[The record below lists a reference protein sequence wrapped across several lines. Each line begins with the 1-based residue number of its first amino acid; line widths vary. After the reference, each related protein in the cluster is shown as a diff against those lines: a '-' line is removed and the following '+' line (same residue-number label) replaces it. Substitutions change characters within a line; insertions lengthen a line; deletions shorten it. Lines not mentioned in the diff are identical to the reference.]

1 MNGTIASTARAVGT
15 RPLNTL
21 TASEI
26 VRALAA
32 GEATCEAVVRACLA
46 RIDQREEEIH
56 AWAGIDPELALRQAR
71 ELDRGPPRGPLHGV
85 PIGVKDIIDTADLPT
100 EMGSPIY
107 RGHRPIADAA
117 CVALT
122 RAAGALVLGKTVT
135 CEFAGMTPGA
145 TANPHNLAHTPG
157 GSSSGSAA
165 AVADFMVPV
174 AFGTQTGGSV
184 IRPAAYCGVF
194 GFKPTFG
201 AFNRK
206 GVYPAAESLDT
217 LGLLARS
224 LDDLELLSAV
234 LELRRPLPPTALDA
248 PPRVG
253 LCRTPLWRVAQPE
266 TAAAVE
272 DAAARLGKAGAR
284 VREITLPDEF
294 SGLRNAARESI
305 NNYERAAAMAHEW
318 NRDREAISNELRRRI
333 ALGRAMPHADY
344 VAALQLADDCRD
356 RLAAVFGEV
365 DVLLAPC
372 VNGEAPRGL
381 GDTGDPGFQAIWTIL
396 HVPALTLPTHRGPN
410 RLPVGIQLV
419 AARHADRRLF
429 ACARWIWQQL
439 GSPDTAGTRG

>member
-1 MNGTIASTARAVGT
+1 
-15 RPLNTL
+15 
-21 TASEI
+21 
-26 VRALAA
+26 
-32 GEATCEAVVRACLA
+32 
-46 RIDQREEEIH
+46 
-56 AWAGIDPELALRQAR
+56 
-71 ELDRGPPRGPLHGV
+71 
-85 PIGVKDIIDTADLPT
+85 
-100 EMGSPIY
+100 
-107 RGHRPIADAA
+107 
-117 CVALT
+117 
-122 RAAGALVLGKTVT
+122 
-135 CEFAGMTPGA
+135 
-145 TANPHNLAHTPG
+145 
-157 GSSSGSAA
+157 
-165 AVADFMVPV
+165 
-174 AFGTQTGGSV
+174 
-184 IRPAAYCGVF
+184 
-194 GFKPTFG
+194 
-201 AFNRK
+201 
-206 GVYPAAESLDT
+206 
-217 LGLLARS
+217 
-224 LDDLELLSAV
+224 
-234 LELRRPLPPTALDA
+234 
-248 PPRVG
+248 
-253 LCRTPLWRVAQPE
+253 
-266 TAAAVE
+266 AAVE